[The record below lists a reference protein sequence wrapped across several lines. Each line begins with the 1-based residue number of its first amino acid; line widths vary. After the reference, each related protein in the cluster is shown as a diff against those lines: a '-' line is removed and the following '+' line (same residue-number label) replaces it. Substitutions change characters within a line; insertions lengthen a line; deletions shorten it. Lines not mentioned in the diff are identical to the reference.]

1 VVDDPWSIRGGS
13 VVGTDVPEGLREDD
27 DSTVRTNG
35 STSRNRRNPMFQITS
50 ALVEQRQSD
59 LRTDARR
66 WHLSRVAR
74 IARSAKSRNR

>member
-1 VVDDPWSIRGGS
+1 
-13 VVGTDVPEGLREDD
+13 
-27 DSTVRTNG
+27 
-35 STSRNRRNPMFQITS
+35 MYQITS
-50 ALVEQRQSD
+50 ALVQQRQSD